1 MTTPHDPLTPGGPT
15 YPPGAFS
22 PTETTVPPM
31 PPTGVGNVSDSAFP
45 GDSADSSGS
54 VTDTARD
61 QAQQVKDSA
70 ADATS
75 QVAQTGKEQ
84 VRQVTDDVRSQAK
97 QLAGETKNQLTEQ
110 ASSQRDRAVSSLRSL
125 GDELSSMSQSS
136 EQSGVGTQLAREGS
150 DLTHKAANFLEQ
162 RDPTQLLD
170 EVRNLARRRP
180 GAFLVGA
187 AVAGVV
193 AGRLTRGAVS
203 ARSDDSSGQ
212 QAADM
217 YPPAPAYGDTYA
229 GAQVDPLAA
238 GVSVPGRTTASS
250 SPSVAGFDEP
260 APILEEPY
268 GEQPPPAGYS
278 GQRGG
283 MA

>member
-1 MTTPHDPLTPGGPT
+1 MTTPHDPLNPGGPP

-22 PTETTVPPM
+22 PAETAVQPL
-31 PPTGVGNVSDSAFP
+31 PPTGVGNVPDSPPAQ
-45 GDSADSSGS
+45 SSGGS

-75 QVAQTGKEQ
+75 QVAQTSKDQ

-97 QLAGETKNQLTEQ
+97 QLAGETKTQLNEQ
-110 ASSQRDRAVSSLRSL
+110 ASSQRDRAVSGLRSL

-150 DLTHKAANFLEQ
+150 DLTHKAADFLEQ

-170 EVRNLARRRP
+170 EIRSLARRKP

-193 AGRLTRGAVS
+193 VGRLTRGAVS
-203 ARSDDSSGQ
+203 ARSNESSQ
-212 QAADM
+212 QQTGDV
-217 YPPAPAYGDTYA
+217 YPPAPSFGGTHV
-229 GAQVDPLAA
+229 GGQFDPSSP
-238 GVSVPGRTTASS
+238 GMSVPGRSAASS
-250 SPSVAGFDEP
+250 SPAAAGLGEP

-268 GEQPPPAGYS
+268 GEQLPPAGYS

-283 MA
+283 FE

>member
-22 PTETTVPPM
+22 PTETAVQPG
-31 PPTGVGNVSDSAFP
+31 PPTGVGNVSDSTIS
-45 GDSADSSGS
+45 GDSSGS

-75 QVAQTGKEQ
+75 QVAQTSKEQ

-97 QLAGETKNQLTEQ
+97 QLAGETKSQLNEQ
-110 ASSQRDRAVSSLRSL
+110 ASSQRDRAVSGLRSL
-125 GDELSSMSQSS
+125 GDELSSMSQNS

-150 DLTHKAANFLEQ
+150 DFTHKTADFLEQ

-170 EVRNLARRRP
+170 EVRNLARRKP

-193 AGRLTRGAVS
+193 VGRLTRGAVS
-203 ARSDDSSGQ
+203 ARSDDSSAQ
-212 QAADM
+212 QSSDM
-217 YPPAPAYGDTYA
+217 YPPAPGYGGNHV
-229 GAQVDPLAA
+229 GAQVDPLSA
-238 GVSVPGRTTASS
+238 GISVPGRTAAAS
-250 SPSVAGFDEP
+250 SPSVAGVGEP

-268 GEQPPPAGYS
+268 GEELPPAGYS

-283 MA
+283 FA

>member
-1 MTTPHDPLTPGGPT
+1 MTTPHDPLNPGGPT
-15 YPPGAFS
+15 YPPGAF
-22 PTETTVPPM
+22 PPAETAVQSL
-31 PPTGVGNVSDSAFP
+31 PPTGVGNISDSAP
-45 GDSADSSGS
+45 TPDSGGS

-75 QVAQTGKEQ
+75 QVAETSKQQ

-97 QLAGETKNQLTEQ
+97 QLAGETKTQLNEQ
-110 ASSQRDRAVSSLRSL
+110 ASSQRDRAVSGLRSL

-136 EQSGVGTQLAREGS
+136 EQSGVGTQLAHEGS
-150 DLTHKAANFLEQ
+150 ELTHKAADFLEQ

-170 EVRNLARRRP
+170 EVRNLARRKP

-203 ARSDDSSGQ
+203 ARSNDSSEQ
-212 QAADM
+212 QPADT
-217 YPPAPAYGDTYA
+217 YPPAPSYG
-229 GAQVDPLAA
+229 GAQVGGQVDPLSP
-238 GVSVPGRTTASS
+238 VSVPGRSAASS
-250 SPSVAGFDEP
+250 SPAVAGLGEP

-283 MA
+283 FA